1 MVFGGQ
7 GHKTLHRFATKIV
20 GIGQRFQFPLVGPGK
35 IPALPAP
42 EQIQKTRVVVLCG
55 RVHDKFVIKVI
66 ASFLPAVAEGE
77 GGFVIASFVST
88 SLGRCIFLFSIPES
102 FDTGIFETNFQ
113 IPAAVLD
120 V

>member
-42 EQIQKTRVVVLCG
+42 EQIQKTRVVVLDR
-55 RVHDKFVIKVI
+55 RVHDRFVIKGI
-66 ASFLPAVAEGE
+66 T
-77 GGFVIASFVST
+77 SFVGT
-88 SLGRCIFLFSIPES
+88 SWGRCIFYSLFPKS
-102 FDTGIFETNFQ
+102 FYTGIFEANF
-113 IPAAVLD
+113 
-120 V
+120 